1 MREQVGR
8 PVGVWIRVSTEDQ
21 AKGDSP
27 SIHRARAEQYA
38 AYKDWEI
45 VEYYDLS
52 GVSGKGVISQPETLR
67 MLDDVKSGRI
77 SALLFS
83 KLARLARNTKELL
96 EFSDIFS
103 KHDADLVSL
112 HENIDTSTPA
122 GRLFY
127 TMIAAIAEW
136 EREEIVDRVKAAA
149 HTRAKLG
156 KRVAGSAP
164 FGYHWQD
171 GQLIP
176 HPEEAPVRKLVH
188 TLFAEYRRKTAVA
201 RELKRRGHRTRRG
214 KEFASNTI
222 QIMLRDPTAKG
233 LRRTNYSHSVD
244 GRVRF
249 KPESEWIWKSC
260 EAIVTPELWD
270 HCNAIL
276 DEQAKGRA
284 PGPRGKYLFAGKIK
298 CAHDQHTMYVLN
310 ESPKFVCRKC
320 RNKIPQDDIEA
331 IFRDQLRN
339 FFASDDELKGYL
351 NRTRNE
357 ISDKE
362 AEIKSLTREQSNL
375 SKDRD
380 KLLRG
385 YLDKT
390 LDPKRYR
397 EHDTKAKDRLELI
410 ERSIAGLEGQIAALK
425 VADASSDEIIAGA
438 RDLYGRWD
446 KLTFDDKRRIIE
458 SITDEIIV
466 GDRDIQINLHYVP
479 DSSDSGKD
487 MQKTFSLL
495 PSGSR
500 KYPA

>member
-1 MREQVGR
+1 MREQAGR

-38 AYKDWEI
+38 AYKEWEI

-52 GVSGKGVISQPETLR
+52 GISGKGVISQPETLR
-67 MLDDVKSGRI
+67 MLEDVKSGRI

-149 HTRAKLG
+149 YTRAKLG

-171 GQLIP
+171 GELIP
-176 HPEEAPVRKLVH
+176 HPEEAPVRKLIYK
-188 TLFAEYRRKTAVA
+188 LFAEYHRKNAVA
-201 RELKRRGHRTRRG
+201 TELNKRGFRTRRG
-214 KEFASNTI
+214 KEFAINTI
-222 QIMLRDPTAKG
+222 QVMLRDPTAKG
-233 LRRTNYSHSVD
+233 MRRTNYSHNVD
-244 GRVRF
+244 GTVRH

-270 HCNAIL
+270 HCNAML
-276 DEQAKGRA
+276 DAQAKGRA

-320 RNKIPQDDIEA
+320 RNKIPQDDVEA

-339 FFASDDELKGYL
+339 FFASDEELKGYL
-351 NRTRNE
+351 SKTRKE

-362 AEIKSLTREQSNL
+362 AEIQTLQHEKDGLEVDREQM
-375 SKDRD
+375 
-380 KLLRG
+380 LRG

-390 LDPKRYR
+390 LEPKRYR
-397 EHDTKAKDRLELI
+397 QLDTRAGERLEQI
-410 ERSIAGLEGQIAALK
+410 EQGVAGLEGHIAALK

-466 GDRDIQINLHYVP
+466 GDRDIQIHLHYVP
-479 DSSDSGKD
+479 DSLESGED

-500 KYPA
+500 K

>member
-1 MREQVGR
+1 MKEQAGR

-27 SIHRARAEQYA
+27 GIHRARAEQYA
-38 AYKDWEI
+38 AFKGWEI

-52 GVSGKGVISQPETLR
+52 GVSGKGIINQPEALR
-67 MLDDVKSGRI
+67 MLEDVKSGRI

-103 KHDADLVSL
+103 KHNADLVSL
-112 HENIDTSTPA
+112 HESIDTSTPA

-149 HTRAKLG
+149 LTRAKLG

-171 GQLIP
+171 GKFVP
-176 HPEEAPVRKLVH
+176 HPDEAPVRKLIYE
-188 TLFAEYRRKTAVA
+188 LFAEYHRKNAVA
-201 RELKRRGHRTRRG
+201 RELNDRGYRTRRG
-214 KEFASNTI
+214 KKFAINSI
-222 QIMLRDPTAKG
+222 QLLLRDPTAKG
-233 LRRTNYSHSVD
+233 IRRTNYSHNVD
-244 GRVRF
+244 GSVEL
-249 KPESEWIWKSC
+249 KPESEWIWQTC
-260 EAIVTPELWD
+260 EPIVSVELWD
-270 HCNAIL
+270 QCNAIL
-276 DEQAKGRA
+276 DKQSKGRA

-298 CAHDQHTMYVLN
+298 CAHDHHTMYVLN
-310 ESPKFVCRKC
+310 ETPKFVCRKC

-339 FFASDDELKGYL
+339 FFASDVELKNHMGETQKEL
-351 NRTRNE
+351 
-357 ISDKE
+357 SDKKE
-362 AEIKSLTREQSNL
+362 QVEVLKREKVGLVQDREQ
-375 SKDRD
+375 
-380 KLLRG
+380 LLRG

-390 LDPKRYR
+390 LKPARFR
-397 EHDTKAKDRLELI
+397 ELDTRAGERLEQI
-410 ERSIAGLEGQIAALK
+410 DTSIGGLEGQIAALE
-425 VADASSDEIIAGA
+425 VADASSDEIISEA

-446 KLTFDDKRRIIE
+446 KLTFDQKRRIIE

-466 GDRDIQINLHYVP
+466 GDRDIQIHLHYVP
-479 DSSDSGKD
+479 DSLDSGES

-500 KYPA
+500 K